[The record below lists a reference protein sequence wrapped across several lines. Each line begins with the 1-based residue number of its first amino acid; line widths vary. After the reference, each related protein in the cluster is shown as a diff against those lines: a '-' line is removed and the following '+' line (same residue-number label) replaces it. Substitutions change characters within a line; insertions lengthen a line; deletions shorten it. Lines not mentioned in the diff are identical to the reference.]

1 MNEFQSEKM
10 VKELLQLIY
19 ELVKE
24 IHPHFKKSSV
34 ALEDHFE
41 KDLGLDSLSR
51 VELISRVE
59 VSFKTTFT
67 QKLLYEAQTP
77 KDLLAELLGPQAT
90 PLIESFLEKSTLK
103 LEESDAL
110 PAEAQTLI
118 DVLMW
123 HVKEHPNRPHIQ
135 LYEDNDKGEMIT
147 YSELKER
154 ALKVASGLQEL
165 GLKPAQAVAIML
177 PTSADYF
184 YSFFGILLAG
194 GIPVPI
200 YPPARPSQL
209 EEHMQRHTKILN
221 NCQASILITVPEA
234 KIVANILKSY
244 VQNIEEIVTVTQLL
258 DSPSSPILPV
268 IQPDDTAFIQYTSGS
283 TGDPKGVVLTHANLL
298 ANIRSMGKAVNVTSK
313 DVLVSWLPL
322 YHDMGLIGAWLSTLY
337 HTTFF
342 VVLSPISFLAKPQ
355 RWLWAIHK
363 YGGTISASPN
373 FGYEYCVHR
382 LKDTDL
388 SGLDLSSWRLA
399 LNGAEAVSP
408 MTIES
413 FSGHFKPYGFEPIAM
428 TPVYGL
434 AESSVGLV
442 FPPMHRGPL
451 IDSIERNTFTKSKVA
466 IPTAADDA
474 HALHFV
480 SSGLPL
486 SGHQIRVV
494 DDTGH
499 ELPSRHE
506 GELQFCGPSSTKG
519 YYENKEKNRGLFD
532 KEWLRTGDQGYIAH
546 GELFLTGRI
555 KDIIIRAG
563 QNIYPDEL
571 EKAIG
576 NIEGI
581 RKGCVAV
588 FGIMDKKTATER
600 LIVLAE
606 TKVEDQGLR
615 ETLQAEINT
624 LASDLIGGPPDE
636 IVLAK
641 SGSVLKTSSGKVR
654 RAASRHLFQDK
665 GGKARSQ
672 AVIWQLLRLVL
683 KSFLPRTRRLLRLFK
698 ARFFA
703 LYSWM
708 ILCLAVMVSW
718 IGIVLSPMLSLR
730 WLVMRFSARAF
741 AKLTLTK
748 ITIEGLENLSEKLDN
763 TIIVVNHSS
772 YIDSMVLVS
781 FLPKPVSFVAKAELK
796 SLWLSRLPLVN
807 LNTQFVERFDIG
819 KSIAD
824 SRQLSK
830 ALKKQGSLLFF
841 PEGTFTRIPGLK
853 PFHMGPFSVAAQ
865 TNATVIPIAITG
877 TRSIL
882 RPGAWFPQHGSIG
895 VSIGEA
901 ITLRDDE
908 KTLDSWHK
916 ALVLSQKSRDF
927 ILQNCKEPD
936 LVYEATK
943 S

>member
-1 MNEFQSEKM
+1 MNEFQSGKM
-10 VKELLQLIY
+10 VEELLELIY
-19 ELVKE
+19 DLVKE

-34 ALEDHFE
+34 TLEDHFE
-41 KDLGLDSLSR
+41 TDLGLDSLSR

-59 VSFKTTFT
+59 ASFKSTFT

-77 KDLLAELLGPQAT
+77 KDLLEALLGPQAT
-90 PLIESFLEKSTLK
+90 PFIESFLEKSTLR

-110 PAEAQTLI
+110 PVEAQTLV

-135 LYEDNDKGEMIT
+135 LYEDDGKGEVIT
-147 YSELKER
+147 YAQLKER
-154 ALKVASGLQEL
+154 ALKVAFGLQEL

-209 EEHMQRHTKILN
+209 EEHMQRHTKILH

-234 KIVANILKSY
+234 TMVANILKSY
-244 VQNIEEIVTVTQLL
+244 VQNIEAIVTVTQLL

-283 TGDPKGVVLTHANLL
+283 TGDPKGVVLSHANLL
-298 ANIRSMGKAVNVTSK
+298 ANIRSMGKAVNATSK

-322 YHDMGLIGAWLSTLY
+322 YHDMGLIGAWLSPLY
-337 HTTFF
+337 HTALF

-373 FGYEYCVHR
+373 FGYEYCLHR
-382 LKDTDL
+382 LKDADL
-388 SGLDLSSWRLA
+388 RGLDLSSWRVA

-408 MTIES
+408 MTIEN
-413 FSGHFKPYGFEPIAM
+413 FSEQLKAYGFESKAM

-442 FPPMHRGPL
+442 FPPMQRGPL
-451 IDSIERNTFTKSKVA
+451 IDSIERDTFTKSKVA
-466 IPTAADDA
+466 TPTAADDA

-486 SGHQIRVV
+486 LGHQIRVV

-499 ELPSRHE
+499 ELPSRRE
-506 GELQFCGPSSTKG
+506 GELQFSGPSATKG
-519 YYENKEKNRGLFD
+519 YYDNEEKNRELFD
-532 KEWLRTGDQGYIAH
+532 KEWLKTGDRGYMAN
-546 GELFLTGRI
+546 GELYLTGRI

-606 TKVEDQGLR
+606 TKDEDQGLR

-641 SGSVLKTSSGKVR
+641 QGSVLKTSSGKVR
-654 RAASRHLFQDK
+654 RAASRHLFESK
-665 GGKARSQ
+665 GGRVGSQ
-672 AVIWQLLRLVL
+672 HVAWQLLRLTV

-698 ARFFA
+698 TRFFA
-703 LYSWM
+703 LYSW
-708 ILCLAVMVSW
+708 IAFASGVIISWLGMV
-718 IGIVLSPMLSLR
+718 LLPTLSLR
-730 WLVMRFSARAF
+730 WAVMRFCARAF
-741 AKLTLTK
+741 TKLTLTK
-748 ITIEGLENLSEKLDN
+748 VTIEGLENISDELDN
-763 TIIVVNHSS
+763 TILVVNHSS
-772 YIDSMVLVS
+772 YIDSMVVVS
-781 FLPKPVSFVAKAELK
+781 FLPKPISFVAKAELT
-796 SLWLSRLPLVN
+796 SLWFSRLPLVN
-807 LNTQFVERFDIG
+807 INTQFVERFDIG

-824 SRQLSK
+824 SKRLSK
-830 ALKKQGSLLFF
+830 ALEKQGSLLFF

-853 PFHMGPFSVAAQ
+853 PFHLGPFSVAAQ
-865 TNATVIPIAITG
+865 TDATVIPIAITG

-882 RPGAWFPQHGSIG
+882 RPGAWFPQHGNIG
-895 VSIGEA
+895 IVIGEA
-901 ITLRDDE
+901 ITLIEDE
-908 KTLDSWHK
+908 KALDSWHK

-927 ILQNCKEPD
+927 ILQT
-936 LVYEATK
+936 VRSQT
-943 S
+943 